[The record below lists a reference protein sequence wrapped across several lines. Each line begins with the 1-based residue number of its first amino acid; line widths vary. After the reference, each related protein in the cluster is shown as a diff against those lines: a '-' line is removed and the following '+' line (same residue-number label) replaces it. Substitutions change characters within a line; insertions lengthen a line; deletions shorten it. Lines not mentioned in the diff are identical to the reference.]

1 LITVDRQA
9 DALRELDRLRAE
21 IEELRAA
28 RKRLALAYDADRR
41 AIEHDLHEG
50 VQQHLVALAAKLQL
64 AADPVVATTLLE
76 EMRSDVQQA
85 LDETARLAH
94 RIYPPLLEAGG
105 LAAALRSAA
114 VIANAPTRI
123 EVEPGVDYP
132 PEVGGA
138 VYFCWLEVLERAA
151 KGSPAAVT
159 VRDEGGAL
167 TFELVADCAESE
179 AELVRLR
186 DRVEALGGRLT
197 IRAEFGQTRVAG
209 FFPPSE

>member
-28 RKRLALAYDADRR
+28 RKRLALAHDADRR

-114 VIANAPTRI
+114 VISNAPTRI
-123 EVEPGVDYP
+123 EVESGVDYP
-132 PEVGGA
+132 PEVAGA
-138 VYFCWLEVLERAA
+138 VYFCWLEVLDWAA
-151 KGSPAAVT
+151 EDSPSAVT

-167 TFELVADCAESE
+167 TFEVVADCADSE
-179 AELVRLR
+179 GELVRLR

-197 IRAEFGQTRVAG
+197 ICAESGQTRVAG
-209 FFPPSE
+209 FFPLSE